1 MLKKPFVAA
10 ACALL
15 LFTVFSSSYGFM
27 ENFDGK
33 ITSKAQIIQVPEIV
47 TIPKNAIEDHKVSRY
62 LVFGQGSINDVNE
75 LASNSISS
83 ISSGNGFFSII
94 VLPEQS
100 ATTLSAKGYS
110 VIKDFPLE
118 FHLSENQTPFS
129 QMSQIRKSTGSE
141 MAQITYNYTGNN
153 IKIAIVDTGV
163 DFSNPDMQDSLARDQ
178 NNRPI
183 MLDPDGQ
190 GLVLTNATFIANID
204 KYGILENTTK
214 PVIEKMNKFLSK
226 NATSNVYVTK
236 SGVFLNLKQTGK
248 GTQVSLYNS
257 FFPASGPLPI
267 FNGTIVDDYKIG
279 KTNRDYIKSASGV
292 YHFGIIYQ
300 GAISGPFASVQ
311 AVPVLVVDSQTPGLY
326 DTIIPDMSTSW
337 KDYTR
342 FDLKRGQTPNYDFD
356 FTDETSI
363 QLGDGKEFLVYDFNK
378 DGKLDYS
385 AGTVGAQ
392 ILDIYGVV
400 AQNKSAIDDIL
411 KATNGTLLPG
421 LDPAGNFFGV
431 MSDFVGHGT
440 SAAASIS
447 SKGTQQYNIYNNTKK
462 YTLPGVATGA
472 KIIPIKALWFGDTV
486 YGWLWAA
493 GFDNKNNTWSFS
505 GKSRADI
512 ISNSWG
518 ISNFPSLKSSPGVD
532 ILSLISNVLSVPQ
545 SVDERYPG
553 VTIISSAG
561 NAGHGYGTM
570 GLPNAAPFV
579 ITVGATTN
587 NVYVGYGA
595 FKDQP
600 RFGNTTTFANDMID
614 FSSRGPSII
623 GDPKPDLVN
632 TGAYGFTPKNV
643 LKASPDSKA
652 EPFVLFGGTSM
663 AAPLTAGSAA
673 ILMESLKDKNQD
685 YDPFTIKNILMSTAT
700 DLQNDP
706 YTQGAGLVNAY
717 KAVRFVD
724 GKDGVFIVH
733 NDSTYQNIKEILD
746 VPIMKLNSTLI
757 GLDEFMLPDK
767 IHQQTSW
774 FAGRLVQGERSSSYF
789 TIDNPNNHTISI
801 QITPQH
807 LQLIEKT
814 ELNSTTRLQLQDSL
828 YNKTGTYRPDYV
840 KLSDI
845 KHHESLSTFYENAT
859 IPKDTSLL
867 VLNLNF
873 EFSDFM
879 NKTEELYASDTK
891 IASLYLYDWND
902 KNKDEKISSNELSMV
917 NRGGSWGTVQELR
930 VSEPQSKFKN
940 TPLAGVYP
948 IPTTYSYW
956 LGEIKKNA
964 TEMDYLL
971 SASYYKK
978 DTWDDI
984 WLDTGLVVI
993 PPLSSA
999 KILATITIPDG
1010 AKPGLYQGFLTFTGQ
1025 NHTVNAPVSY
1035 AVTTPVKQKDKLTI
1049 ISGTPDSNVLYGN
1062 GYVKGAFDM
1071 VNRYN
1076 AGDWR
1081 QYYFDIQDSTINAA
1095 SIDISWKNPD
1105 TNFSVFMVDPQ
1116 GRIVQTN
1123 MPPGVFGQFLDWPTS
1138 DWLGTSVFSEG
1149 GGFYPVK
1156 NKDDTSTLLYTTINQ
1171 TGTYT
1176 LLVHSTLFGGKS
1188 TTEPF
1193 TVLARFSTI
1202 LDDDTPPQI
1211 SLSIPPYVNS
1221 SAFPVP
1227 HITDDSEFSVRY
1239 FLDEAEIHLDTA
1251 PDSINEG
1258 HHSLRIEA
1266 TDEAGNTSAQFFSF
1280 TVDKTP
1286 PNIIVNS
1293 PINNTK
1299 VSNVLVV
1306 DYVVEDENLLDE
1318 QTMILFAD
1326 QTIQNKTRTEINVS
1340 NFTEGT
1346 YQIIISASDRADN
1359 KIQKLVI
1366 FEIDRTLP
1374 PSIVQTTA
1382 KTAIDQNFI
1391 LLVIAGVAAIAVASG
1406 VAFAT
1411 KSRKP
1416 QRP

>member
-1 MLKKPFVAA
+1 MLKKPT
-10 ACALL
+10 ALVCT
-15 LFTVFSSSYGFM
+15 LFLFSVFSSSYGFM
-27 ENFDGK
+27 ENYDSK
-33 ITSKAQIIQVPEIV
+33 ITYKAQIIQVPEIV
-47 TIPKNAIEDHKVSRY
+47 EIPLHVTEDHKISRY
-62 LVFGQGSINDVNE
+62 LVFGQGSTNYINE
-75 LASNSISS
+75 LTPNSVSS
-83 ISSGNGFFSII
+83 IASGNGFFSIVI
-94 VLPEQS
+94 LPEQS

-118 FHLSENQTPFS
+118 FHLTENEIPFS

-141 MAQITYNYTGNN
+141 MAQIEYNYTGNN

-163 DFSNPDMQDSLARDQ
+163 DFSNPDMQDSIARDH
-178 NNRPI
+178 NNHPI

-190 GLVLTNATFIANID
+190 GLVLTNATFIANIN
-204 KYGILENTTK
+204 KHGILENTTK
-214 PVIEKMNKFLSK
+214 PVIEKINKLLSK

-236 SGVFLNLKQTGK
+236 SGVFLNLKQAGE
-248 GTQVSLYNS
+248 GTPVAIYNS
-257 FFPASGPLPI
+257 FFPVSGPFPT

-300 GAISGPFASVQ
+300 GSISGPFASVQ
-311 AVPVLVVDSQTPGLY
+311 AVPVLVVDSQTPGVY

-342 FDLKRGQTPNYDFD
+342 FDLKKGQTPNYDFD

-363 QLGDGKEFLVYDFNK
+363 KLGDGNEFLVYDFDN

-392 ILDIYGVV
+392 VLDVYGVIT
-400 AQNKSAIDDIL
+400 QNKSEIDKIL

-421 LDPAGNFFGV
+421 LDSSGNFFGV
-431 MSDFVGHGT
+431 MNDFVGHGT

-447 SKGTQQYNIYNNTKK
+447 SKGIQQYNIYNNTKK

-493 GFDNKNNTWSFS
+493 GFDNKNSTWSFS
-505 GKSRADI
+505 GKPRADI

-518 ISNFPSLKSSPGVD
+518 ISNFPSLKESPGVD

-553 VTIISSAG
+553 VTIVSSAG
-561 NAGHGYGTM
+561 NAGHGYGTV
-570 GLPNAAPFV
+570 GLPNAAPFG

-587 NVYVGYGA
+587 NAYVGYGA
-595 FKDQP
+595 FKGQP
-600 RFGNTTTFANDMID
+600 RFGNTTTHANDVID
-614 FSSRGPSII
+614 FSSRGPSVI

-643 LKASPDSKA
+643 LKANPDSKE
-652 EPFVLFGGTSM
+652 EPFALFGGTSM

-685 YDPFTIKNILMSTAT
+685 YDPFMIKNILMSTAT

-706 YTQGAGLVNAY
+706 FTQGAGLVNAY

-724 GKDGVFIVH
+724 GKDGLFIVH

-746 VPIMKLNSTLI
+746 GPIMKLNSTLI
-757 GLDEFMLPDK
+757 GLDEFMLPEK
-767 IHQQTSW
+767 TYQQTSW
-774 FAGRLVQGERSSSYF
+774 FAGRLEQGEQGSSYF
-789 TIDNPNNHTISI
+789 TIDNPNNHTLSI

-814 ELNSTTRLQLQDSL
+814 EINSTTRLKLQDSL
-828 YNKTGTYRPDYV
+828 YNNTEVYRPDYIRLTDV
-840 KLSDI
+840 KSHD
-845 KHHESLSTFYENAT
+845 SLLAFYENAT

-873 EFSDFM
+873 AFSDFM

-902 KNKDEKISSNELSMV
+902 KDNDEKISSNELSMV

-948 IPTTYSYW
+948 VPTTYSYW
-956 LGEIKKNA
+956 LGDTKKNA
-964 TEMDYLL
+964 TEMNYLL

-978 DTWDDI
+978 DTWNDI
-984 WLDTGLVVI
+984 WLDTGLVEI

-999 KILATITIPDG
+999 KIIATITIPDN

-1035 AVTTPVKQKDKLTI
+1035 AVTTPIKQKDKLMI
-1049 ISGTPDSNVLYGN
+1049 ISGTPDSDVLYGN

-1081 QYYFDIQDSTINAA
+1081 QYYFDIKDSTINSA
-1095 SIDISWKNPD
+1095 SIDISWKDPD

-1176 LLVHSTLFGGKS
+1176 LLIHSTLFGGKS

-1202 LDDDTPPQI
+1202 LDDDAPPQI
-1211 SLSIPPYVNS
+1211 SLLIPSYTNS
-1221 SAFPVP
+1221 SNFPVP
-1227 HITDDSEFSVRY
+1227 QITDESEFSVRY
-1239 FLDEAEIHLDTA
+1239 FLDEAEISPDAT
-1251 PDSINEG
+1251 PDSIGEG
-1258 HHSLRIEA
+1258 QHNLRIKV
-1266 TDEAGNTSAQFFSF
+1266 TDEAGNAAAQFFSF
-1280 TVDKTP
+1280 IVDTNP

-1293 PINNTK
+1293 PANNTK
-1299 VSNVLVV
+1299 ISDVLLI
-1306 DYVVEDENLLDE
+1306 DFRIEDENPFDE
-1318 QTMILFAD
+1318 KTMIFFAD
-1326 QTIQNKTRTEINVS
+1326 QIIQNKTRAEINVS
-1340 NFTEGT
+1340 NYTEGT
-1346 YQIIISASDRADN
+1346 YQVIISASDMADN
-1359 KIQKLVI
+1359 KIQKLVA
-1366 FEIDRTLP
+1366 FEIDRT
-1374 PSIVQTTA
+1374 PSIIQTQA
-1382 KTAIDQNFI
+1382 KTGIDQNFV
-1391 LLVIAGVAAIAVASG
+1391 LLVIAGVAAIAVASA
-1406 VAFAT
+1406 VVFAT
-1411 KSRKP
+1411 KSKKSP
-1416 QRP
+1416 RP

>member
-1 MLKKPFVAA
+1 MLKKLTAA
-10 ACALL
+10 ACALF
-15 LFTVFSSSYGFM
+15 LFLVFSSSYGFM
-27 ENFDGK
+27 ENYDNK
-33 ITSKAQIIQVPEIV
+33 ITHKVQIIQTPEIV
-47 TIPKNAIEDHKVSRY
+47 TIPSHAIEDHKVSRY
-62 LVFGQGSINDVNE
+62 LVFGQGSVNDITE
-75 LASNSISS
+75 LAPNSISS
-83 ISSGNGFFSII
+83 MSSGNGFFSIV

-118 FHLSENQTPFS
+118 FHLTENQTPFS

-141 MAQITYNYTGNN
+141 MAQIKYNYTGNG

-178 NNRPI
+178 NNHPI

-204 KYGILENTTK
+204 KYGILENVTK
-214 PVIEKMNKFLSK
+214 PVIEKINKSLSK
-226 NATSNVYVTK
+226 NATSYVYVTK

-257 FFPASGPLPI
+257 FFPASGPFPI

-311 AVPVLVVDSQTPGLY
+311 AVPVLVVDSQTPGVY

-356 FTDETSI
+356 FTDETPI
-363 QLGDGKEFLVYDFNK
+363 KLGDGKEFLVYDFNN

-392 ILDIYGVV
+392 ILDIYGVIS
-400 AQNKSAIDDIL
+400 QNKSAIDDIL

-447 SKGTQQYNIYNNTKK
+447 SKGTQQYDIYNNTKK

-505 GKSRADI
+505 GKPRADI

-518 ISNFPSLKSSPGVD
+518 ISNFPSLKTSPGVD

-553 VTIISSAG
+553 VTIVSSAG

-595 FKDQP
+595 FKGQP
-600 RFGNTTTFANDMID
+600 RFGNTTTYANDMID

-643 LKASPDSKA
+643 LKSSPDSKA

-685 YDPFTIKNILMSTAT
+685 YTPFTIKNILMSTAT

-724 GKDGVFIVH
+724 GKDGIFIVH

-746 VPIMKLNSTLI
+746 APIMKLNSTLI
-757 GLDEFMLPDK
+757 GLDKFMLPDK
-767 IHQQTSW
+767 THQQTSW
-774 FAGRLVQGERSSSYF
+774 FAGRLVQGERSLSYF
-789 TIDNPNNHTISI
+789 TIDNPNNHTLSI

-814 ELNSTTRLQLQDSL
+814 ELNSTTRLKLQDSQ
-828 YNKTGTYRPDYV
+828 YNKTGTYRPDYIR
-840 KLSDI
+840 LADI
-845 KHHESLSTFYENAT
+845 KSHESLVTFYENAT

-948 IPTTYSYW
+948 VPTTYSYW
-956 LGEIKKNA
+956 LGETKKNA

-993 PPLSSA
+993 PPFSSA
-999 KILATITIPDG
+999 KILATITIPDD
-1010 AKPGLYQGFLTFTGQ
+1010 AKPGLYQGFITFTGQ

-1035 AVTTPVKQKDKLTI
+1035 AVTTPVKQKDKLLI
-1049 ISGTPDSNVLYGN
+1049 ISGTPDSDILYGN

-1105 TNFSVFMVDPQ
+1105 TNFSIFMVDPQ

-1211 SLSIPPYVNS
+1211 SLPIPSYTNS

-1227 HITDDSEFSVRY
+1227 QITDESEFSVRY
-1239 FLDEAEIHLDTA
+1239 FLDEAEIRLDTV
-1251 PDSINEG
+1251 PDSIGEG
-1258 HHSLRIEA
+1258 PHSLRIEA
-1266 TDEAGNTSAQFFSF
+1266 TDEAGNTSAQFYSF

-1299 VSNVLVV
+1299 ISDVLVV
-1306 DYVVEDENLLDE
+1306 DFMVEDENLLDE

-1326 QTIQNKTRTEINVS
+1326 QIIQNKTRTEINVS

-1346 YQIIISASDRADN
+1346 YQIIISANDRADN

-1366 FEIDRTLP
+1366 FEVDRTLP
-1374 PSIVQTTA
+1374 TNIVQTTA
-1382 KTAIDQNFI
+1382 KTATDQNFVY
-1391 LLVIAGVAAIAVASG
+1391 LVIAGVAAIAIASG
-1406 VAFAT
+1406 VVFAT
-1411 KSRKP
+1411 KSKKSP
-1416 QRP
+1416 RP